1 MKKLL
6 LLLII
11 PCIGYSQ
18 NKVVDATRN
27 WKEKE
32 GYNILASFAELLSIP
47 NHGSDAVNI
56 RRNAKLIGENF
67 TNRGF
72 KMQLLEVEGAPPAI
86 YGELKTPNAHRTVC
100 FYVHY
105 DGQPVDPSRW
115 VNPPFEPTL
124 YSNAL
129 FNNGKPIPMPKA
141 GDKIN
146 ENWRLYG
153 RSTSDDKAPIIAL
166 LAAIDALQN
175 SEIAF
180 TSNIKLFFDG
190 EEEMGSPHVMD
201 YLTNFNSLF
210 EDIDVWLMVDGPV
223 FLTGQPVLNFGSRG
237 ITGMELTVYGATR
250 PLHSGHYGN
259 YAPVPG
265 QMLAALLAT
274 MKDEKGKVLIEGYYD
289 TVEPISDFER
299 EQINK
304 IPKIDEQIRTDLG
317 IAQPEGDGENLYER
331 LLLPSLTIRGL
342 SSGNVGAL
350 ARNVIPNIAVATLGM
365 RLVKGND
372 PEQMMNLV
380 EAHIKKQG
388 WHIVYDEPDMETRMN
403 YPRIIKVEREK
414 DGGPASKISM
424 NHPAVLP
431 VIESIKSFTGD
442 NLVLIP
448 SSGGSN
454 NAKVAVLDGIK
465 MPGVSISIANHDNNQ
480 HAENENIR
488 IGNLWFGI
496 DLMGVLLTMPEPKT
510 ELKKK

>member
-1 MKKLL
+1 
-6 LLLII
+6 
-11 PCIGYSQ
+11 
-18 NKVVDATRN
+18 
-27 WKEKE
+27 
-32 GYNILASFAELLSIP
+32 
-47 NHGSDAVNI
+47 
-56 RRNAKLIGENF
+56 
-67 TNRGF
+67 
-72 KMQLLEVEGAPPAI
+72 
-86 YGELKTPNAHRTVC
+86 
-100 FYVHY
+100 
-105 DGQPVDPSRW
+105 
-115 VNPPFEPTL
+115 
-124 YSNAL
+124 
-129 FNNGKPIPMPKA
+129 A

-180 TSNIKLFFDG
+180 TSNIKLLFDG

-317 IAQPEGDGENLYER
+317 IAQPEGDGETIYKR

-465 MPGVSISIANHDNNQ
+465 MPGISISIANHDNNQ

-488 IGNLWFGI
+488 IGNLWYGI

>member
-1 MKKLL
+1 
-6 LLLII
+6 
-11 PCIGYSQ
+11 
-18 NKVVDATRN
+18 
-27 WKEKE
+27 
-32 GYNILASFAELLSIP
+32 
-47 NHGSDAVNI
+47 
-56 RRNAKLIGENF
+56 
-67 TNRGF
+67 
-72 KMQLLEVEGAPPAI
+72 
-86 YGELKTPNAHRTVC
+86 
-100 FYVHY
+100 
-105 DGQPVDPSRW
+105 
-115 VNPPFEPTL
+115 
-124 YSNAL
+124 
-129 FNNGKPIPMPKA
+129 
-141 GDKIN
+141 
-146 ENWRLYG
+146 
-153 RSTSDDKAPIIAL
+153 
-166 LAAIDALQN
+166 
-175 SEIAF
+175 
-180 TSNIKLFFDG
+180 
-190 EEEMGSPHVMD
+190 
-201 YLTNFNSLF
+201 
-210 EDIDVWLMVDGPV
+210 
-223 FLTGQPVLNFGSRG
+223 
-237 ITGMELTVYGATR
+237 
-250 PLHSGHYGN
+250 
-259 YAPVPG
+259 
-265 QMLAALLAT
+265 
-274 MKDEKGKVLIEGYYD
+274 
-289 TVEPISDFER
+289 
-299 EQINK
+299 
-304 IPKIDEQIRTDLG
+304 
-317 IAQPEGDGENLYER
+317 
-331 LLLPSLTIRGL
+331 LPSLTIRGL